1 MLILKEKKYIKVSK
15 FIDLQIYRFI
25 ESKIYGLKN
34 KRLKDTNRDKR
45 PIIQKIQSFKKSN
58 HLKDPIIQ
66 KTQSFNRSKT
76 PKNPKIIKYQKN

>member
-15 FIDLQIYRFI
+15 FIDLQIYRM
-25 ESKIYGLKN
+25 KN
-34 KRLKDTNRDKR
+34 KRLKDRNRDKR

>member
-15 FIDLQIYRFI
+15 FIDLQIYKFI

-45 PIIQKIQSFKKSN
+45 PIIQKIQSFKKS
-58 HLKDPIIQ
+58 
-66 KTQSFNRSKT
+66 KT